1 MFRNYKLAGCLAIAS
16 ALISIPSMIL
26 MAIDMFSEDS
36 RLALANAITQT
47 ISATVFVLLMLYL
60 RSYLQERLALGKQKV
75 LFGFIIAL
83 GILIYGTSISISFLD
98 PFSSIITILASSAPA
113 ILLGILLLV
122 VALRIIKTKL
132 PGTGYA
138 KAYAYLVGAT
148 GLLNA
153 TILFADLAVLLNL
166 ASDIIMAVMFFNT
179 AKGTDS
185 TAALP
190 LDSTS
195 VA

>member
-1 MFRNYKLAGCLAIAS
+1 MFRNYKLAGSLAIVS

-26 MAIDMFSEDS
+26 MAVDMFSEDS
-36 RLALANAITQT
+36 RLALANAITLA

-60 RSYLQERLALGKQKV
+60 RSYLEERLALGKQNV

-83 GILIYGTSISISFLD
+83 GILTYGVGIVASFLD
-98 PFSSIITILASSAPA
+98 PLSSIITTLASAIPA
-113 ILLGILLLV
+113 IALGILMFV
-122 VALRIIKTKL
+122 VALRIIQTKL
-132 PGTGYA
+132 PDTGYA

-153 TILFADLAVLLNL
+153 TILLADLAILLNL
-166 ASDIIMAVMFFNT
+166 ASDIIMAVMFFST
-179 AKGTDS
+179 AKSNDS

-190 LDSTS
+190 LDNTS
-195 VA
+195 AA

>member
-1 MFRNYKLAGCLAIAS
+1 MFRNYKLAGCLAIVS

-26 MAIDMFSEDS
+26 MAIDLFTDDS
-36 RLALANAITQT
+36 RLAMANAITLA
-47 ISATVFVLLMLYL
+47 ISATIFTLLMLYL
-60 RSYLQERLALGKQKV
+60 RSYLEERLALGKQKV

-83 GILIYGTSISISFLD
+83 GILTYGVGIVASFLD
-98 PFSSIITILASSAPA
+98 PLSSIITSLASVAPA
-113 ILLGILLLV
+113 IPLGILMLV
-122 VALRIIKTKL
+122 VALRIIKSPL
-132 PGTGYA
+132 PDTGYA

-153 TILFADLAVLLNL
+153 TTLFADLAVLLNL

-179 AKGTDS
+179 TKGTDS